1 MNWLS
6 SYAVRNKEVLNK
18 TWFQWVLA
26 IIIFFLISWFF
37 MGSGIT
43 SCTTSTPAFNSDTS
57 GGTAWF
63 QWASG
68 NDLGWNYTS
77 QSNYPVGE
85 QLNRPQGIT
94 ALAFSGLYRVFAT
107 LTTPICGIN
116 LMILLGYLS
125 TALVMFGLV
134 RWLFKSS
141 SLALL
146 AGFAAA
152 YTPYSQF
159 KSQSHVVY
167 MYSSV
172 FIAITWAFLWF
183 VNKPSYRRAILPAAL
198 TVLGVYIDG
207 YFVLLAGVLLVC
219 LVGFNMLRST
229 IKLGHKPGAV
239 DILLRYR
246 QFWLNI
252 KKNIVHVGVMVVAII
267 ILSLPVVYVL
277 KKQGNEIRQSLSAS
291 RGNIYAESVTYGAR
305 LYDYITP
312 AFNNYFMPSGYAQWR
327 SGHNHD
333 SNSSE
338 DTLYIAAPIL
348 ALAVAGVV
356 LVLGKKNRSTKLTSN
371 ISYAYVIGLCLAT
384 ILVCLVFA
392 SPSKITLLNHTF
404 KTPLWYFVGIFENWR
419 VFSRFIL
426 IIQPLT
432 ILLAICCL
440 YVVQKHLSSRRFII
454 FVAIVWATTAAL
466 YISSPVRF
474 GGDLIK
480 NTPEAYKMI
489 KDDSAVRVIAEYPLT
504 NFLYTP
510 STFTFQQYHGK
521 PVYNANDSAIILSP
535 LNRSIAGLGDVQSAG
550 VLKARGVSHVISRS
564 GGAQHYKG
572 LNLYYGKGD
581 DDLVVYAID
590 DSVLPR
596 FFALAPMTHFE
607 FAGLDKNNVSHYVL
621 AGQGTMG
628 VIDID
633 NQNRTPSNGKVQT
646 SVMLRT
652 LGDTPAEV
660 TITQNGVVL
669 WAGTVDAELR
679 AVEFSAQK
687 GDITLTTTQS
697 IDASN
702 FSAVED

>member
-1 MNWLS
+1 
-6 SYAVRNKEVLNK
+6 
-18 TWFQWVLA
+18 
-26 IIIFFLISWFF
+26 

-68 NDLGWNYTS
+68 NDLGWNYTN

-94 ALAFSGLYRVFAT
+94 ALAFSSLYKVFAS

-116 LMILLGYLS
+116 IMILLGYLS
-125 TALVMFGLV
+125 TALVMFGLI
-134 RWLFKSS
+134 RWLFKSNS
-141 SLALL
+141 MALL

-159 KSQSHVVY
+159 KSQSHIVY

-172 FIAITWAFLWF
+172 FIAIIWAFLWF

-198 TVLGVYIDG
+198 TILGAYIDG
-207 YFVLLAGVLLVC
+207 YFVLLAGVLLAC
-219 LVGFNMLRST
+219 LVGFNILRST
-229 IKLGHKPGAV
+229 VQLRHKPGAV
-239 DILLRYR
+239 DISVRYKK
-246 QFWLNI
+246 FWLNI
-252 KKNIVHVGVMVVAII
+252 KKNIVYIGVMAITVI
-267 ILSLPVVYVL
+267 VLSLPVVYVL

-305 LYDYITP
+305 LYDFITP

-327 SGHNHD
+327 SSHNHD

-338 DTLYIAAPIL
+338 NTLYIAAPIALL
-348 ALAVAGVV
+348 ATAGTL
-356 LVLGKKNRSTKLTSN
+356 LVLNKKNRSYKLTPN
-371 ISYAYVIGLCLAT
+371 ISYAYVVGICVAT

-392 SPSKITLLNHTF
+392 SPSRVTLLGHTF

-419 VFSRFIL
+419 VFARFIL
-426 IIQPLT
+426 IIQPLV
-432 ILLAICCL
+432 IILAICCL
-440 YVVQKHLSSRRFII
+440 YVLRKHLSARWFII
-454 FVAIVWATTAAL
+454 LLAIVWSTTAAL

-480 NTPEAYKMI
+480 STPEAYKVI
-489 KDDSAVRVIAEYPLT
+489 KDDPAVKVIAEYPLT

-521 PVYNANDSAIILSP
+521 PVYNANDSSIILSP
-535 LNRSIAGLGDVQSAG
+535 LNRSIAGLGDVQAPG
-550 VLKARGVSHVISRS
+550 ILKARGVSHIVSLS
-564 GGAQHYKG
+564 GKTQNPKG
-572 LNLYYGKGD
+572 LNLYYANQGNE
-581 DDLVVYAID
+581 LVVYAID
-590 DSVLPR
+590 ESVLTR
-596 FFALAPMTHFE
+596 YFALAPMAHFD
-607 FAGLDKNNVSHYVL
+607 FAGLDKNDVSHYVL
-621 AGQGTMG
+621 AGQGTLG

-633 NQNRTPSNGKVQT
+633 NQSRTPANGKVQA

-652 LGDTPAEV
+652 LGNTPAEV
-660 TITQNGVVL
+660 TIVQNGVTV
-669 WAGTVDAELR
+669 WSGTVGPEPVTAE
-679 AVEFSAQK
+679 FNAQK
-687 GDITLTTTQS
+687 GDLTLTTTQP

-702 FSAVED
+702 FSALDN